1 MVKVEINGQVVE
13 AREGDMLIDVAD
25 GASVS
30 IPRFCYHKK
39 LSIAANCRM
48 CLVEVEGAQK
58 AIPACATPVTDGMR
72 VNTRSPKA
80 IAAQKSV
87 MEFLLI
93 NHPLDCPICDQGGE
107 CELQD
112 VAMDYGDDVS
122 RYSEAKRIV
131 GDRDVGSL
139 IQTDMTRCIHCTRC
153 VRFGQEIAGL
163 KELGATGRSEWM
175 EIGTYIEKSIDSE
188 LSGNMID
195 LCPVGALTSK
205 PFRYKARAWELI
217 SHPSVSPHD
226 SVGSN
231 VLVHTRNGEVMRVV
245 PAENEAINE
254 TWISDRDRYSYE
266 ALNSTDRLPSAMM
279 KTDSGWQQVEW
290 ESALESLVRK
300 LKPYLA
306 TPEDIAVLVSPNATL
321 EELYLTKKLFNALG
335 VRSIESRL
343 RQQDFRGDIAGVQ
356 TTLGQSFSD
365 VENLSSIL
373 MVGSYLRKELPL
385 LNNRVRKAHL
395 AGAQINTINPIELDY
410 NYKVA
415 NQIVAADMVE
425 ELAAITKAAVDLAK
439 LDNQA
444 WLSDVKPS
452 AQHKAIAQSLLK
464 ADKACVVLGQR
475 AQMDENYSI
484 LARLAALL
492 AKATGSVFS
501 NLPMS
506 ANALGANLLLSDNNV
521 DNLNDW
527 FAKGKKVFVNLGV
540 EPEQDAVRGS
550 VALKAMQNAE
560 MVINITGFDSVAQ
573 RGYADF
579 MLPMALFAENAGT
592 YINAQGD
599 WQSFKMVANSKA
611 EAKPLW
617 KILRVLGNMFDQP
630 GFDYVNTNEILT
642 EIQALNLVA
651 KPLDYEGFS
660 IGLVD
665 KLTPIHVP
673 DFVSPYSVDALVR
686 RSPALQATPDA
697 RPIGQ
702 PEE

>member
-48 CLVEVEGAQK
+48 CLVEVEGAPK

-131 GDRDVGSL
+131 GDRNVGSL

-163 KELGATGRSEWM
+163 KELGVTGRSEWM
-175 EIGTYIEKSIDSE
+175 EIGTYIEKSISSE

-217 SHPSVSPHD
+217 AHPSIAPHD

-231 VLVHTRNGEVMRVV
+231 ILVHTRNGEVMRVV
-245 PAENEAINE
+245 PAENEDINE

-266 ALNSTDRLPSAMM
+266 SLNSAERLDVPIVRS
-279 KTDSGWQQVEW
+279 DSGWQQVEW
-290 ESALESLVRK
+290 EFALEQLVTK
-300 LKPYLA
+300 LKPYLNN
-306 TPEDIAVLVSPNATL
+306 PDQIAVLMSPNATL
-321 EELYLTKKLFNALG
+321 EEMYLTKTLFNGLG
-335 VRSIESRL
+335 VTAIEHRL
-343 RQQDFRGDIAGVQ
+343 RQQDFRADKLGVSQ
-356 TTLGQSFSD
+356 SLGMKFADAEDLNS
-365 VENLSSIL
+365 VL
-373 MVGSYLRKELPL
+373 MVGTYLRKELPL
-385 LNNRVRKAHL
+385 LNNRIRKAHL
-395 AGAQINTINPIELDY
+395 AGAQINTVNPVDLDY
-410 NYKVA
+410 NYKVE
-415 NQIVAADMVE
+415 NELISQDMVD
-425 ELAAITKAAVDLAK
+425 ELAGITKAAIDLAK

-444 WLSDVKPS
+444 WLSDIKPS
-452 AQHKAIAQSLLK
+452 KQHKAIAQSLKK
-464 ADKACVVLGQR
+464 AKKAAVMLGQI
-475 AQMDENYSI
+475 AQMDPNYS
-484 LARLAALL
+484 LLLRLSAVLSN
-492 AKATGSVFS
+492 ATQSVFS
-501 NLPMS
+501 NLPLS
-506 ANALGANLLLSDNNV
+506 ANTQGANLLWPEPSAA
-521 DNLNDW
+521 NLTDW
-527 FAKGKKVFVNLGV
+527 FEQGKKVFINLGV
-540 EPEQDAVRGS
+540 EPEVDA
-550 VALKAMQNAE
+550 ALASAAHKAMQNAE
-560 MVINITGFDSVAQ
+560 LVINVTGFDSASQ
-573 RGYADF
+573 RGYADM
-579 MLPMALFAENAGT
+579 MLPLAMFAENAGT
-592 YINAQGD
+592 YINAQDD
-599 WQSFKMVANSKA
+599 WQSFKMVAKSKG

-617 KILRVLGNMFDQP
+617 KILRVLGNMFDQA
-630 GFDYVNTNEILT
+630 GFDYVNTTEILA
-642 EIQALNLVA
+642 EIKLTNLDAPNVDYQKLDLDLTA
-651 KPLDYEGFS
+651 KLASKAP
-660 IGLVD
+660 GLV
-665 KLTPIHVP
+665 
-673 DFVSPYSVDALVR
+673 SAYAVDSLVR

-697 RPIGQ
+697 HPTDQ
-702 PEE
+702 AE